1 MATSLI
7 SRDDHYDY
15 QREQSPATSFLDK
28 FALGAIPEDRD
39 GKVNNRHLEEAWD
52 NHTLKRSA
60 ASTEE
65 LQQQE
70 SNKRIRHDNNS
81 SLGYRSCRYA
91 DAATQTELL
100 ETTSARLAQL
110 REEELA
116 AKAKHEAQMAM
127 AQARFEAE
135 VAQRRQIMAE
145 IEYQSKMAAWRQ
157 LSEVSSNRDTTP
169 ARPMATGSVSVGT
182 SDAIRLYPTKK
193 SALDTTSTAKEHV
206 QSISSKAKT
215 EESPKYETP
224 KVQQATKAETPTAKA
239 NGLVKHTSA
248 PDTSKANGPV
258 KRTAPDTSRVAP
270 SSPARGR
277 ADSSTSYSVQI
288 KTSPSPRSPARP
300 RARPQ
305 ADIPWAPSSQLKH
318 LTCYFWKNTAG
329 CNKSAADCNYAHYD
343 TGVTASDPEHL
354 RRYKR
359 W

>member
-1 MATSLI
+1 MATGLI
-7 SRDDHYDY
+7 SREDPYDY

-28 FALGAIPEDRD
+28 FALGALPEDRD
-39 GKVNNRHLEEAWD
+39 GKVNNRPSEEAWD

-60 ASTEE
+60 ASREE
-65 LQQQE
+65 LQQQA
-70 SNKRIRHDNNS
+70 SNKRIRHDNHS
-81 SLGYRSCRYA
+81 LLGYKSCRYA

-100 ETTSARLAQL
+100 ETPTARLAQL

-157 LSEVSSNRDTTP
+157 LSEVSANRDTTP
-169 ARPMATGSVSVGT
+169 ARPTATGSASVGM
-182 SDAIRLYPTKK
+182 SDSIRQYPTKK
-193 SALDTTSTAKEHV
+193 TDLDTTSTAKEHE
-206 QSISSKAKT
+206 QSISRKAKT
-215 EESPKYETP
+215 EESPKHETP
-224 KVQQATKAETPTAKA
+224 KIHQATKAETPTTRA

-258 KRTAPDTSRVAP
+258 KRTAPDASRAAP

-277 ADSSTSYSVQI
+277 ADSSRGHSVQM
-288 KTSPSPRSPARP
+288 KTSPSPRSPANS

-305 ADIPWAPSSQLKH
+305 VDIPWAPSSQLKH

-329 CNKSAADCNYAHYD
+329 CNKSAAECNYAHYD